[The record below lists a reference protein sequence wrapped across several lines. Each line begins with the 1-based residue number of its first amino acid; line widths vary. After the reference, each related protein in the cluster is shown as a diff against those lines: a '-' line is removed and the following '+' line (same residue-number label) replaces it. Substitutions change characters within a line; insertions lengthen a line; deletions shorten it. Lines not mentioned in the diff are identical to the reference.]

1 MRIHLLT
8 WAVLAVIQAG
18 GIAQAAE
25 PIAPAGEL
33 LSPMLR
39 ASIFVHDLDE
49 SLKLYRDIL
58 GLKVRVARTLEG
70 EPVNRVLGTRGK
82 TVELAILQ
90 SGDTLSG
97 NVGLFSYADGTQ
109 PPPAPN
115 EVRTGDVAFVFIT
128 NDIHGIHARVKAAGF
143 TIVSPP
149 MVLFPS
155 DDPGNDS
162 LEMLFFD
169 RDGVAINLIQRPA
182 KRKVTD

>member
-1 MRIHLLT
+1 MRIHILP
-8 WAVLAVIQAG
+8 WAVLAVLQASD
-18 GIAQAAE
+18 IARAAE
-25 PIAPAGEL
+25 PVAPAGEL

-39 ASIFVHDLDE
+39 ASVFVHDLEE

-58 GLKVRVARTLEG
+58 GLRVRVARTLEG
-70 EPVNRVLGTRGK
+70 KPVNRVLGTRGK
-82 TVELAILQ
+82 TVSLAILQ

-97 NVGLFSYADGTQ
+97 NVGLFSYGDGTQ

-128 NDIHGIHARVKAAGF
+128 NDIHGIYTRVKAAGF

-182 KRKVTD
+182 NQKDAD